1 MGVLSI
7 VVGTVLALLTAWDAF
22 ESAVMPRSV
31 ISFFRFTRY
40 FHKLFWWLWVALSR
54 LCDNRGRELI
64 LGMYGPLATLLLIPI
79 WALGLVLGIA
89 LVQWGLDALTFTKG
103 TPSFPMELLNT
114 ASCFVTLGLQ
124 RQDASLGTR
133 TLAVVTAG
141 IGLGF
146 LALII
151 SYMPTLYQAFSRR
164 ESGILLLDSRA
175 GSPPCGAEL
184 IRRHAE
190 IDQIGEE
197 NVGLEGKGVGLE
209 GKGVG
214 LEGKGV
220 GLEALCTFLQ
230 EAERWCAEL
239 LESHLSYPTLLAY
252 RSQHDRVSWL
262 STITALLDATALLKV
277 GLDARTPAQR
287 RLAWRAY
294 CCYAMARHAVVDI
307 NYIKVDSL
315 IKADSLPR
323 HLLPD
328 RLPDAQQEA
337 LAQLLEG
344 SGVDIGNPERWAALR
359 RLRQEYEP
367 YVQRLAETLL
377 LELPPWLPPPDAH
390 DNWESGMQDQA
401 EHFYR
406 VQPFRQGE
414 GKPKSQP

>member
-1 MGVLSI
+1 METQDFSPSARNDRRIVGSSSPTCAYPCAFTEGIAHNNTAMERRDCAAMGVLSI

-197 NVGLEGKGVGLE
+197 NVGLERSTVGP
-209 GKGVG
+209 
-214 LEGKGV
+214 
-220 GLEALCTFLQ
+220 EALCVFLQ

-239 LESHLSYPTLLAY
+239 LE
-252 RSQHDRVSWL
+252 
-262 STITALLDATALLKV
+262 
-277 GLDARTPAQR
+277 
-287 RLAWRAY
+287 
-294 CCYAMARHAVVDI
+294 
-307 NYIKVDSL
+307 
-315 IKADSLPR
+315 
-323 HLLPD
+323 
-328 RLPDAQQEA
+328 
-337 LAQLLEG
+337 
-344 SGVDIGNPERWAALR
+344 
-359 RLRQEYEP
+359 
-367 YVQRLAETLL
+367 
-377 LELPPWLPPPDAH
+377 
-390 DNWESGMQDQA
+390 
-401 EHFYR
+401 
-406 VQPFRQGE
+406 
-414 GKPKSQP
+414 